1 MGVDKGPSGADRGKG
16 GDREEGGAVICCDIK
31 GRGTGVKDTE
41 EKDHWTNDQCAGFA
55 VCVHVWGRCHDNRCH
70 SVETLHEVVISRC
83 LSVAPKYP
91 RVNLSPVY

>member
-41 EKDHWTNDQCAGFA
+41 EKDH
-55 VCVHVWGRCHDNRCH
+55 
-70 SVETLHEVVISRC
+70 
-83 LSVAPKYP
+83 
-91 RVNLSPVY
+91 